1 MTILAIDTSFT
12 ACSAAVLLPGA
23 AKPIQ
28 RFEPMARGHAEELFP
43 MIEAVMAEADCDFRE
58 LTKIAVTLGPGSF
71 TGVRAGIAA
80 ARGIALAAGLPMV
93 GATSL
98 EVMARGCARRLDE
111 DERKCGFAVM
121 YDARR
126 GELYVQ
132 HFAKDGVATG
142 EPRIMDIVEAFASL
156 PPSIA
161 LAVGSGAVL
170 AAQEAQCHG
179 RPLSAALL
187 GLLPEAG
194 DLAVIAIERS
204 PSGEPVSPLYLRL
217 PDAKPQ
223 SDKILARAT

>member
-12 ACSAAVLLPGA
+12 ACSAAVLLPGVA
-23 AKPIQ
+23 EPIQ

-43 MIEAVMAEADCDFRE
+43 MIEAVMAEAGCDFRE

-80 ARGIALAAGLPMV
+80 ARGIALAAGLPVV

-111 DERKCGFAVM
+111 DERKGGFAVM
-121 YDARR
+121 HDARR
-126 GELYVQ
+126 GELYIQ
-132 HFAKDGVATG
+132 HFGENGKAAG
-142 EPRIMDIVEAFASL
+142 EPLIVSVAKAVESL
-156 PPSIA
+156 PSEVT
-161 LAVGSGAVL
+161 LAVGTGGAL
-170 AAQEAQCHG
+170 AAEEA
-179 RPLSAALL
+179 RRRETPLSARLPD
-187 GLLPEAG
+187 LLPEAG
-194 DLAVIAIERS
+194 DLALIALDRT
-204 PSGEPVSPLYLRL
+204 PAAGPVSPLYLRP